1 LAQDFV
7 AHFEQRQAVFE
18 GKVMFVAMS
27 RGVLVR
33 LYDQIVALR
42 PDWAQQGKIKV
53 IMTASSDDPE
63 EFQPHFTTSQ
73 QRKDLAIAFKN
84 PKDPFQIALVCD
96 MWLTGFDAPCLHT
109 LYLDKKMHGAALM
122 QAIARVNRVYKDKP

>member
-1 LAQDFV
+1 
-7 AHFEQRQAVFE
+7 
-18 GKVMFVAMS
+18 MFVAMS

-53 IMTASSDDPE
+53 VMTASSDDPE
-63 EFQPHFTTSQ
+63 QFQPHFTTSQ

-109 LYLDKKMHGAALM
+109 LYLDKKMQGAALM

>member
-1 LAQDFV
+1 MAQDFV

-63 EFQPHFTTSQ
+63 EF
-73 QRKDLAIAFKN
+73 
-84 PKDPFQIALVCD
+84 
-96 MWLTGFDAPCLHT
+96 
-109 LYLDKKMHGAALM
+109 
-122 QAIARVNRVYKDKP
+122 